1 MFFLSFDTVIAPWG
15 NNSIAFVIMKKA
27 IQYFIKYHIS
37 ADVLILLIAILGI
50 LSAMNIQR
58 SQFPRAPSRNIA
70 VETTYIGAS
79 PSEVEKG
86 ITIKIEE
93 EIDGIEGIKKVTST
107 SMENISTVNIEIF
120 SNYLVED
127 VLTDVKNAIDRVNTF
142 PDNSET
148 PIIYKVERIDEAAI
162 IMLSG
167 DVDLKTLKAFTEK
180 AEKQLLA
187 KKEISKVELS
197 GYPEEEIE
205 IAVNEEALT
214 TYRLTFEELAQAI
227 QGSNVEMTGG
237 SLEMGSLKATVR
249 AESKEY
255 FAQHLENI
263 VVKTGANGTNI
274 LLKDV
279 ATLTNQWEDVPSRE
293 FYDGKPATKLRV
305 LSRLS
310 EDIITTADA
319 SKNFIKEFNAENK
332 VVQAYLIKDG
342 SIGIQQRTD
351 LLVKNGLQGFV
362 LVFIL
367 LGLFLKPRIA
377 FWVSLSIPISIA
389 GMFFIMSMTT
399 FNINMLSLF
408 GLILV
413 IGILVDDGVVIAENI
428 FQKFEQGMP
437 PQKAAIEGV
446 MEVLPSVVSAVI
458 TTCWFFLL
466 FFLIE
471 GQLGDFMSS
480 AAFVV
485 ITTLGFSLI
494 EGFFILPAHIAH
506 SKDLQTGNT
515 APNVM
520 ERTTTNFFNFLKEKI
535 YTPALNF
542 CLANRTIALSIG
554 FVALFLSI
562 NLVKGGHIKVT
573 FFPNIAR
580 DEVVIDLKLP
590 AGTNE
595 VKTNAILEKIEA
607 AARVVNKKYSAQRD
621 DSLQVIQ
628 SIARSISSS
637 SDQGSL
643 LVSLLDGE
651 TRNLESSTIANEIR
665 DLVGEVYGAES
676 LTYGQKSI
684 FGAAVQIGLV
694 GDDLETLRAAKDE
707 IKAAFAADERLKNV
721 ADNDQKGG
729 LEFNIDLLPKAKAL
743 GIDLRTVIRQIRQG
757 YFGYEVQR
765 LQRGTD
771 EVKVWLRYTNDE
783 RESFES
789 LLNMNIRVGQNSYP
803 LKELVTLN
811 PQKSSLK
818 IVHLNGRAK
827 MEVSADIN
835 ESTTKA
841 TATEVFGDFR
851 DKVLPPIIA
860 KYNGVDV
867 VYEGQSERAAET
879 LDSIKRWLPI
889 VILLV
894 FFTVVL
900 TFRSFLQA
908 LVVILLIPF
917 AFIGVV
923 TGHWVHGVPISILSL
938 FGILAV
944 AGVVIND
951 SLVLVSTMNRLL
963 KEGLPFKEAVH
974 EASVSRFRPILLT
987 SVTTVAGLMPIVLET
1002 SLQAQFLIPMAIAL
1016 AYGLASATFIM
1027 LLVLPPLLSSVN
1039 SLKRGLHWLWEGET
1053 ISAEDVEPS
1062 IQEEKEHHPT
1072 SDDYEEQV

>member
-1 MFFLSFDTVIAPWG
+1 
-15 NNSIAFVIMKKA
+15 MKKA

-50 LSAMNIQR
+50 VSAINIQR
-58 SQFPRAPSRNIA
+58 SQFPRAPSRNIM

-93 EIDGIEGIKKVTST
+93 EIDGLEGIKKVTST
-107 SMENISTVNIEIF
+107 SSENLSAVNIEIF
-120 SNYLVED
+120 SNYLVDD
-127 VLTDVKNAIDRVNTF
+127 VIIDVKNAIDRVNTF
-142 PDNSET
+142 PDNAET
-148 PIIYKVERIDEAAI
+148 PIIYKQERIDDAAT
-162 IMLSG
+162 IMISG
-167 DVDLKTLKAFTEK
+167 DVDLLTLKQFTEK

-197 GYPEEEIE
+197 GYPEQEIE
-205 IAVNEEALT
+205 IAINEEALT
-214 TYRLTFEELAQAI
+214 TYNLTFEQLAQAV

-237 SLEMGSLKATVR
+237 TLEMGNMKATVR
-249 AESKEY
+249 AENKEY
-255 FAQHLENI
+255 YAQQLENI
-263 VVKTGANGTNI
+263 IVKTGANGANV

-279 ATLTNQWEDVPSRE
+279 ATLQNQWEDVPLRE
-293 FYDGKPATKLRV
+293 YYDGKPATKIKV

-319 SKNFIKEFNAENK
+319 SKKFIEEFNDENK
-332 VVQAYLIKDG
+332 VVQAYLLKDG

-351 LLVKNGLQGFV
+351 LLVENGLIGFV

-377 FWVSLSIPISIA
+377 FWVALSIPISIA
-389 GMFFIMSMTT
+389 GMFFIMSMTS

-428 FQKFEQGMP
+428 FQKYEQGLP

-471 GQLGDFMSS
+471 GRLGDFMSS

-485 ITTLGFSLI
+485 ITTLAFSLI

-506 SKDLQTGNT
+506 SKDLKAGNT
-515 APNVM
+515 NPNIM
-520 ERTTTNFFNFLKEKI
+520 ERSTTAFFNFLKESI
-535 YTPALNF
+535 YAPILRF

-554 FVALFLSI
+554 VVALFLSV
-562 NLVKGGHIKVT
+562 NFVKGGYVKVT

-595 VKTNAILEKIEA
+595 IKTNAILERIEGV
-607 AARVVNKKYSAQRD
+607 AREVNKEFSAQRT
-621 DSLQVIQ
+621 DSLQVIR
-628 SIARSISSS
+628 SIARSISRSS
-637 SDQGSL
+637 NQGSL
-643 LVSLLDGE
+643 LISLLDGE
-651 TRNLESSTIANEIR
+651 TRNLESSIVANAIKER
-665 DLVGEVYGAES
+665 VGEVYEAES
-676 LTYGQKSI
+676 LNYGQKSI
-684 FGAAVQIGLV
+684 FGAAIQVGLV
-694 GDDLETLRAAKDE
+694 GDNMDNLIAAKDE
-707 IKAAFAADERLKNV
+707 IKAALVADKRLKNIS
-721 ADNDQKGG
+721 DNDQQGG
-729 LEFNIDLLPKAKAL
+729 LEFNLELLPKANAL
-743 GIDLRTVIRQIRQG
+743 GVDLRTVIRQIRQG

-771 EVKVWLRYTNDE
+771 EVKVWLRYTNRE

-789 LLNMNIRVGQNSYP
+789 LLNMKIRVNNNNYP
-803 LKELVTLN
+803 LKELVRLQ
-811 PQKSSLK
+811 PQKSSLQ
-818 IVHLNGRAK
+818 IAHLNSRAK

-835 ESTTKA
+835 ESMTSA
-841 TATEVFGDFR
+841 TPTEVFNEFR
-851 DKVLPPIIA
+851 DNVIPPILS
-860 KYNGVDV
+860 KYSGVDV
-867 VYEGQSERAAET
+867 VYEGQSESAGDT
-879 LDSIKRWLPI
+879 INSMIRWLPI
-889 VILLV
+889 ILLLV

-917 AFIGVV
+917 SFIGVV
-923 TGHWVHGVPISILSL
+923 AGHWIHGIPISILSL

-951 SLVLVSTMNRLL
+951 SLVLVSTMNRFL
-963 KEGLPFKEAVH
+963 KEGMPFKEAVL
-974 EASVSRFRPILLT
+974 EASISRFRPIILT

-1027 LLVLPPLLSSVN
+1027 LLMLPPILSSVN
-1039 SLKRGLHWLWEGET
+1039 SLKRMLHWIWEGEK
-1053 ISAEDVEPS
+1053 ISPEDVEPS
-1062 IQEEKEHHPT
+1062 II
-1072 SDDYEEQV
+1072 EEQVEHSSINSSTELHSKNNK